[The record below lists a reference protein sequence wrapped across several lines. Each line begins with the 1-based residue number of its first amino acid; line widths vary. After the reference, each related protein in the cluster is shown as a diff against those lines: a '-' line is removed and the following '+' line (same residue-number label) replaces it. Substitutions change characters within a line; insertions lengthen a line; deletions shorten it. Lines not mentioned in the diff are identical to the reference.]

1 MKITIISNIAL
12 DRIINQDGQII
23 ESLGGPPCYCGLTSQ
38 QFGFKVELVS
48 KFGKDLKDKHLSFF
62 KENDLKLHKNISSEK
77 PTTRFTIKIMQNG
90 REISLSARGDSISLS
105 DVENIKTDCW
115 LISPILDEI
124 SEEVLNYVIHK
135 DDKFVMLDPQGYTRY
150 VGNEGRILTRK
161 GLDFSLQD
169 IDAIKLDP
177 DELECI
183 SGTTDFI
190 EAQKW
195 KLKNKINFLIFTENR
210 TVHMLHNDKHYWLSI
225 DNVKTKDSTGAGD
238 ILSSAFTCSYVK
250 EKDYLWSFS
259 FGVGALMAS
268 LKANKN
274 GTEKIPLY
282 KHIEQNASYNYN
294 LIKYENI

>member
-23 ESLGGPPCYCGLTSQ
+23 ESLGGPPCYCGLTSK

-48 KFGKDLKDKHLSFF
+48 KFGKDLIGKHLSFF
-62 KENDLKLHKNISSEK
+62 KENDLDIHNSLSSEK
-77 PTTRFTIKIMQNG
+77 PTTRFTIKIMENG

-115 LISPILDEI
+115 LLSPILDEVPQ
-124 SEEVLNYVIHK
+124 EVLNYVIHK
-135 DDKFVMLDPQGYTRY
+135 GDSFVMLDPQGYTRY
-150 VGNEGRILTRK
+150 ITNGGRILIRK

-177 DELECI
+177 HELECI
-183 SGTTDFI
+183 SGTSDFI

-210 TVHMLHNDKHYWLSI
+210 TVHMLHNDKHYWLGI

-250 EKDYLWSFS
+250 ENDYIWALS
-259 FGVGALMAS
+259 FGVGALMAA
-268 LKANKN
+268 LKKNRN
-274 GTEKIPLY
+274 GTEKIPQY